1 MTATDTVTLSYT
13 VTRTIS
19 LTVDVTPDEAREAA
33 DMGETLSEYAAAVAD
48 CHPASAWTVVDE
60 TVMPS

>member
-1 MTATDTVTLSYT
+1 MSGTDTVTLSYT
-13 VTRTIS
+13 VTRVIT

-33 DMGETLSEYAAAVAD
+33 DMGETLTEYAREVAD
-48 CHPASAWTVVDE
+48 CYPASAWAVADE

>member
-1 MTATDTVTLSYT
+1 MSGTDTVTLSYT
-13 VTRTIS
+13 VTRVIT

-33 DMGETLSEYAAAVAD
+33 DMGETLTEYAAAVAD
-48 CHPASAWTVVDE
+48 VHPPSAWAVVDE

>member
-1 MTATDTVTLSYT
+1 MTTTDPTLSYT
-13 VTRTIS
+13 VTRVIT

-33 DMGETLSEYAAAVAD
+33 VMGETLTEYAREKADYYPLTLWNVA
-48 CHPASAWTVVDE
+48 DE

>member
-1 MTATDTVTLSYT
+1 MTTTDTVTLTYR
-13 VTRTIS
+13 VQRTI
-19 LTVDVTPDEAREAA
+19 TIDIDVTPDEAREAA
-33 DMGETLSEYAAAVAD
+33 DMGETLTEYARETAA